1 MDIFESGIPNISN
14 VCYTRQIV
22 NLQFIGKQKQSPKMT
37 EYLSYKFDDTP
48 DFVDTFDEVSLW
60 SASFGLLLLKHLEL
74 KPNLTVI
81 DIGSG
86 AGFPLMELAE
96 RLGKSGKLYGLDP
109 WKNACE
115 RARRKIRNYGLSN
128 VEIIESSAEQISFD
142 DDSIDLIVSNLGI
155 NNFDQPQVVFQECRR
170 VLKPNGKL
178 ALTTNLNGHWK
189 EFYDIFEMTLAQLGR
204 GEIIEKLTLHQQHRG
219 TIDSIAKLFTGS
231 GLKILR
237 HFEETFQMNFLD
249 GSAFLNH
256 HFVKLGWLSS
266 WIDLLPQANLKEIF
280 TSLEQNLNARSKES
294 GGLLL
299 TVPMA
304 FIEGEKV

>member
-1 MDIFESGIPNISN
+1 MP
-14 VCYTRQIV
+14 
-22 NLQFIGKQKQSPKMT
+22 
-37 EYLSYKFDDTP
+37 EYLSYKFDDNP
-48 DFVDTFDEVSLW
+48 DFVETFDEVPLW

-109 WKNACE
+109 WKNANE
-115 RARRKIRNYGLSN
+115 RARRKIKNYSLSN
-128 VEIIESSAEQISFD
+128 VEIIENSAEEIPFD

-155 NNFDQPQVVFQECRR
+155 NNFDQPQVVFKECRR
-170 VLKPNGKL
+170 VLKPKGKL

-189 EFYDIFEMTLAQLGR
+189 EFYDIFETTLVQLGR
-204 GEIIEKLTLHQQHRG
+204 GEIIEKLIVHQEHRG
-219 TIDSIAKLFTGS
+219 TIGSIAKLFTDN
-231 GLKILR
+231 GLKIRR
-237 HFEETFQMNFLD
+237 HFEESFQMNFLD

-266 WIDLLPQANLKEIF
+266 WRDLLPQDDLKEIF
-280 TSLEQNLNARSKES
+280 STLEHNLNAYSNES
-294 GGLLL
+294 GELSL

-304 FIEGEKV
+304 FIEGEKA

>member
-1 MDIFESGIPNISN
+1 
-14 VCYTRQIV
+14 
-22 NLQFIGKQKQSPKMT
+22 MT
-37 EYLSYKFDDTP
+37 EYLSYKFDDTL
-48 DFVDTFDEVSLW
+48 DFVETFDEVPLW

-96 RLGKSGKLYGLDP
+96 RLGKSSKLYGLDP
-109 WKNACE
+109 WKNANE
-115 RARRKIRNYGLSN
+115 RARQKIKNYSLSN
-128 VEIIESSAEQISFD
+128 VEIIESSAEEIPFD
-142 DDSIDLIVSNLGI
+142 DGSIDLIVSNLGI
-155 NNFDQPQVVFQECRR
+155 NNFDQPQVVFKECNR

-189 EFYDIFEMTLAQLGR
+189 EFYDIFETTLEQLGQDK
-204 GEIIEKLTLHQQHRG
+204 IIDKLTVHQEHRG
-219 TIDSIAKLFTGS
+219 TTDSIAKLFIDN
-231 GLKILR
+231 GLKIHR
-237 HFEETFQMNFLD
+237 HFEEKFQMNFLD

-266 WIDLLPQANLKEIF
+266 WRDLLPQDNLKEIF
-280 TSLEQNLNARSKES
+280 LSLEQNLNAYSNES
-294 GGLLL
+294 GGLSL

-304 FIEGEKV
+304 FIEGEKP

>member
-1 MDIFESGIPNISN
+1 
-14 VCYTRQIV
+14 
-22 NLQFIGKQKQSPKMT
+22 MT

-48 DFVDTFDEVSLW
+48 DFVETFDEVPLW

-74 KPNLTVI
+74 KPKLTVI

-96 RLGKSGKLYGLDP
+96 RLGKSSKLYGLDP

-115 RARRKIRNYGLSN
+115 RARRKIKNYSLSN
-128 VEIIESSAEQISFD
+128 VEIIESSAEEIPFD
-142 DDSIDLIVSNLGI
+142 DNSIDLIVSNLGI
-155 NNFDQPQVVFQECRR
+155 NNFDQPQVVFKECHR
-170 VLKPNGKL
+170 VLKPDGKL

-189 EFYDIFEMTLAQLGR
+189 EFYNIFETTLAQLGHDK
-204 GEIIEKLTLHQQHRG
+204 IIDKLTVHQEHRG
-219 TIDSIAKLFTGS
+219 TVGSIAKLFTDN
-231 GLKILR
+231 GLKIRR

-266 WIDLLPQANLKEIF
+266 WRGLLPQDDLKEIF
-280 TSLEQNLNARSKES
+280 TSLEQNLNTYSNKS
-294 GGLLL
+294 GKLSL

-304 FIEGEKV
+304 FIEGEKA

>member
-1 MDIFESGIPNISN
+1 
-14 VCYTRQIV
+14 
-22 NLQFIGKQKQSPKMT
+22 MT

-48 DFVDTFDEVSLW
+48 DFVETFDEVPLW
-60 SASFGLLLLKHLEL
+60 SASFGFLLLKHLEL

-96 RLGKSGKLYGLDP
+96 RLGKSCKLYGLDP

-115 RARRKIRNYGLSN
+115 RARRKIKNYGLSN
-128 VEIIESSAEQISFD
+128 VEIIESSAEEIPFD
-142 DDSIDLIVSNLGI
+142 DNSIDLIVSNLGI
-155 NNFDQPQVVFQECRR
+155 NNFDQPQVVFKECHR

-189 EFYDIFEMTLAQLGR
+189 EFYDIFETTLEQLGQDK
-204 GEIIEKLTLHQQHRG
+204 IIDKLTVHQEHRG
-219 TIDSIAKLFTGS
+219 TIGSIAKLFTDN
-231 GLKILR
+231 GLKIR
-237 HFEETFQMNFLD
+237 HHFEESFQMNFLD

-266 WIDLLPQANLKEIF
+266 WRDLLPQDDLEEIF
-280 TSLEQNLNARSKES
+280 LSLEQNLNAYSNES
-294 GGLLL
+294 GGLSL

-304 FIEGEKV
+304 FIEGEKA